1 MGPQP
6 VVCDL
11 VARVLLDP
19 AAAQAL
25 MDLVERTPELRHSL
39 LAPPVVAGDPDFR
52 RRTATVGPAVAAP
65 PPGLEHL
72 VPTAPASA
80 AARAPAAAWPAAAI
94 RTDVVSEQRASAN
107 PQKAAR
113 RMTLVL
119 AYFPRGASDGA
130 ICSALDAALGEM
142 STVRRCRV
150 VRDREGNG
158 LYGFFE
164 FQDPETAESALAAC
178 SRGSV
183 VLSDEGGHMW
193 HLRASR
199 SERAT
204 VANSESSA
212 ARRRRGRR
220 GGVAQH
226 GVA

>member
-1 MGPQP
+1 
-6 VVCDL
+6 
-11 VARVLLDP
+11 
-19 AAAQAL
+19 
-25 MDLVERTPELRHSL
+25 
-39 LAPPVVAGDPDFR
+39 
-52 RRTATVGPAVAAP
+52 
-65 PPGLEHL
+65 
-72 VPTAPASA
+72 
-80 AARAPAAAWPAAAI
+80 
-94 RTDVVSEQRASAN
+94 
-107 PQKAAR
+107 
-113 RMTLVL
+113 MTLVL
-119 AYFPRGASDGA
+119 AYFPRGASDTA